1 MTAVR
6 TGTLLATVGLAV
18 AALWAV
24 VYGVAACVGGPGSDP
39 TVGLAGVDVAAGAV
53 IIRSGGTVCPV
64 ARPVVGGTAA
74 AMLGVV
80 VGLAGH
86 VGRWHRRRQRANAV

>member
-24 VYGVAACVGGPGSDP
+24 VYGVAACVGGPG
-39 TVGLAGVDVAAGAV
+39 VDVAAGAV
-53 IIRSGGTVCPV
+53 ISRSGGTVCPV